1 MTVLALKK
9 AHLVAG
15 CGVWFDLVCG
25 RSPSQSLPGRPQP
38 NCPAFTISLRS
49 VGFPAL
55 GSASVRLRVQGFEF
69 SFMILTLAFRN
80 LIHDRIRLAVTLI
93 GILFS
98 IVLVAVQLGLYLGS
112 SREITSIIEE
122 AKGEL
127 WIVAFG
133 AKSFEDGGLLLSEKE
148 RQAALAT
155 PGVKSVA
162 PLFSAFAEWRKPGGG
177 STRVVVV
184 GADAE
189 DGGLAPFRLVEGTWE
204 DIKAPEGIAV
214 DKSYLEEL
222 GITGIGSTAQIATER
237 VRVRALTD
245 DIKSFTQSPYVFMP
259 IGRARSVTK
268 SMGSTNSTT
277 SFHLVTLEKGAD
289 LETVRA
295 EIGKRVAP
303 AEVVTKQE
311 FLNRSLKQW
320 LFNTGAGAALIGG
333 ALLGTLVGTVIVAQ
347 TLYSSTKD
355 HINEFATLRALGS
368 SSGYIHKVILAQ
380 AAMSALLGYAL
391 GMALALLIVYAARG
405 SALPIMMT
413 PQLAG
418 GLLALT
424 LGMCAIS
431 AISAIF
437 KVTKIDPA
445 VVFTR

>member
-1 MTVLALKK
+1 
-9 AHLVAG
+9 
-15 CGVWFDLVCG
+15 
-25 RSPSQSLPGRPQP
+25 
-38 NCPAFTISLRS
+38 
-49 VGFPAL
+49 
-55 GSASVRLRVQGFEF
+55 
-69 SFMILTLAFRN
+69 MILTLAFRN
-80 LIHDRIRLAVTLI
+80 LFHDRIRLAVTLV

-112 SREITSIIEE
+112 SREITGLIDN

-127 WIVAFG
+127 WITAFG
-133 AKSFEDGGLLLSEKE
+133 AKSFEDGGMLLTQKE
-148 RQAALAT
+148 RHAALAI

-162 PLFSAFAEWRKPGGG
+162 PVFAVFAEWRKPSGG

-189 DGGLAPFRLVEGTWE
+189 DGGLAPFRLVNGTWE

-214 DKSYLEEL
+214 DQSYLEEL
-222 GITGIGSTAQIATER
+222 GVKGIGSTAQIAQGR

-245 DIKSFTQSPYVFMP
+245 DIRSFTQSPYVFMP
-259 IGRARSVTK
+259 ISRARALLGVPE
-268 SMGSTNSTT
+268 GTT
-277 SFHLVTLEKGAD
+277 TFHLVTLEPGAD
-289 LETVRA
+289 IEQVRKQLNKQ
-295 EIGKRVAP
+295 IAP
-303 AEVVTKQE
+303 AEVLTKDE
-311 FLNRSLKQW
+311 FLARSLKQW

-380 AAMSALLGYAL
+380 AGMSALLGYAL
-391 GMALALLIVYAARG
+391 GMIIALIIVYAAQG

-413 PQLAG
+413 PALAF
-418 GLLALT
+418 GLLVLT
-424 LGMCAIS
+424 LAMCAIS

-445 VVFTR
+445 TVFTR